1 MQLDISK
8 NTESQ
13 LASPE
18 PPAKRGLKVFPPKFN
33 MSLTS
38 RKLIIVVILLALG
51 AGFGGGFWFATNK
64 NANSPLPLIQNLIN
78 KDSGQPEEVNF
89 ALFWEVW
96 SSLNNKYVDT
106 NKIDLQKMLYG
117 AIEGMVNSVGDPYTV
132 FFEPVISKKFQEEI
146 SGAFGGVGIEIGK
159 RNDAITVIA
168 PLQDTPAY
176 RAGILAGD
184 KILKV
189 NGKIVTDMVIEE
201 VVNLIRGKVGTKVT
215 LTISRNGESATRDF
229 ELTRETIRIPSVKWQ
244 LLDDNIAYLQI
255 YTFSQNVDP
264 DFEKAANE
272 ILKSSATKLIV
283 DLRNNPGGLLESA
296 INLAGWFLDKGQVV
310 VSEKFRDGTQEEFKS
325 TGNGSLKI
333 YPTIVLINGGSASA
347 SEILAGALNDNRNI
361 QLVGEKSFGK
371 GSVQELEQY
380 AGGSS
385 LKVTIAKWLTP
396 KGRSISDLGIEP
408 NYKVEIPKD
417 VEEGTLE
424 LGKPGKDPQLDKAIE
439 LLK

>member
-1 MQLDISK
+1 
-8 NTESQ
+8 
-13 LASPE
+13 
-18 PPAKRGLKVFPPKFN
+18 

-159 RNDAITVIA
+159 RNDVTTVIA

-296 INLAGWFLDKGQVV
+296 INLAGWFLDKNQIVTM
-310 VSEKFRDGTQEEFKS
+310 EKFRNGTQEEFKS

-417 VEEGTLE
+417 TEEGSLE

>member
-1 MQLDISK
+1 M
-8 NTESQ
+8 
-13 LASPE
+13 
-18 PPAKRGLKVFPPKFN
+18 
-33 MSLTS
+33 LTGS
-38 RKLIIVVILLALG
+38 AGRKLIVVAVILSLG
-51 AGFGGGFWFATNK
+51 AGFGGGFWFAKSQIADPSIPIIQKLTNQS
-64 NANSPLPLIQNLIN
+64 N
-78 KDSGQPEEVNF
+78 GQPQEVNF

-96 SSLNNKYVDT
+96 DSLSEKYVDT
-106 NKIDLQKMLYG
+106 SKIDLQKMLYG

-132 FFEPVISKKFQEEI
+132 FFEPVVNKKFQEEI

-159 RNDAITVIA
+159 RNNTITVIA
-168 PLQDTPAY
+168 PLQDTPAF
-176 RAGILAGD
+176 RAGILAED

-189 NGKIVTDMVIEE
+189 DGKIISDMNVEE
-201 VVNLIRGKVGTKVT
+201 VVNLIRGKVGTKVI

-229 ELTRETIRIPSVKWQ
+229 QLTRETIRIPSVKWQ
-244 LLDDNIAYLQI
+244 LLDGNIAYLQV

-272 ILKSSATKLIV
+272 ILKSSATKLIL
-283 DLRNNPGGLLESA
+283 DLRNNPGGLLDSA
-296 INLAGWFLDKGQVV
+296 INLAGWFLDKNQTVTI
-310 VSEKFRDGTQEEFKS
+310 EKFRSGMQEEFKS
-325 TGNGSLKI
+325 RGNGALRI

-347 SEILAGALNDNRNI
+347 SEILAGALSDNKSI

-371 GSVQELEQY
+371 GSVQELQQY
-380 AGGSS
+380 DGGSS

-417 VEEGTLE
+417 ADPPAQAGEASFE